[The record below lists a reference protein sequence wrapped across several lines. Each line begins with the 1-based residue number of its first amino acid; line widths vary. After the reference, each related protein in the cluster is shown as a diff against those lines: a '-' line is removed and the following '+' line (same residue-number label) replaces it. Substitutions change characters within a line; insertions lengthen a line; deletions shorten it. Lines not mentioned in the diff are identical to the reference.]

1 LAAVVGDGV
10 AQMRRFSRCYG
21 PVKLSTAGVD
31 LSIAT
36 ERFGIWKGGGGLVS
50 RTFFSHLLQPQQLKI
65 IFLDKI
71 GTIVVVMHQ
80 KTWA

>member
-1 LAAVVGDGV
+1 MAAVVGDGV

-21 PVKLSTAGVD
+21 PVKLSTVGVD

-50 RTFFSHLLQPQQLKI
+50 RTLFLQPQHLKI

-80 KTWA
+80 KTCA